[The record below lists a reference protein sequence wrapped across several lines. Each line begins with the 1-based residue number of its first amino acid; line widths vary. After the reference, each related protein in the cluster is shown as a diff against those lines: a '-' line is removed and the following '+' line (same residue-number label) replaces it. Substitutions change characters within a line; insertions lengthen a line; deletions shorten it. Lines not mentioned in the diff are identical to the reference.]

1 MGEDGERCFGGQALT
16 PEAGMQVVSEFPG
29 VLPGRVGTK
38 AGTADMLMTLEE
50 KNWPIL
56 NAALLA
62 HPDFVRQP
70 GAHHLWG
77 KRPAEE
83 AGHFGIAP

>member
-1 MGEDGERCFGGQALT
+1 MGEDGECCFGGQALT
-16 PEAGMQVVSEFPG
+16 PETRMQMVPEFPC
-29 VLPGRVGTK
+29 VLHGRAGTK
-38 AGTADMLMTLEE
+38 AGTADMLMILEE

-62 HPDFVRQP
+62 YPDFVCQP
-70 GAHHLWG
+70 GAHDLWG